1 MRKIET
7 LTRYTL
13 SLLWHPTLTTG
24 ILPFL
29 ALTYMNAQIFF
40 TVRFVWR
47 LAVILNTKLIIS
59 KEDAKHIQRSRE
71 SPTAW

>member
-1 MRKIET
+1 MET
-7 LTRYTL
+7 LSLSRYTL

-47 LAVILNTKLIIS
+47 LAVILNTKLIIY
-59 KEDAKHIQRSRE
+59 
-71 SPTAW
+71 